1 MMTEKL
7 TTIARPYAFAAFEYA
22 LENNDLISWEAM
34 LTTAAT
40 IAQDKQ
46 IERLFSSPTVSQGE
60 MIDFFCDI
68 VEKAQPMN
76 IEMKNFIQLLAEYE
90 RLAALPEIAKLFAAY
105 RAEHEKTMTV
115 EVTSVIALDKEYQ
128 QKFVDSLTQRLKC
141 KITLECK
148 IDESLLGGAI
158 IRAGDMVI
166 DGSVR
171 GKLNRLLESL

>member
-22 LENNDLISWEAM
+22 LENNDLASWEAM
-34 LTTAAT
+34 LTAAAI

-46 IERLFSSPTVSQGE
+46 VERLFSSPTVSQNE
-60 MIDFFCDI
+60 MIDLFCDV

-76 IEMKNFIQLLAEYE
+76 IEMKNFIHLLAEYE

-105 RAEHEKTMTV
+105 RAEHEKAITV
-115 EVTSVIALDKEYQ
+115 EITSVIALDKEYQ
-128 QKFVDSLTQRLKC
+128 QKFVDSLTQRLKR
-141 KITLECK
+141 KIALECK